1 MERPLHRGHRRLT
14 GQRSIRHGPRPRS
27 AGAVLLLLPGVGADR
42 LLRHPDGDHAGVS
55 SRGFARR
62 GLHADWNVG
71 IYPEVIGEFWE
82 LIVRSIGFAVATTVL
97 TLLIGFPMAYTIAF
111 HGGRLKNALLLV
123 VILPF
128 FVSFVIRTL
137 NWRMI
142 LSDNGIV
149 FGTLKD
155 LGLMDP
161 AFHFLATPASVI
173 FGLTYNFLPFM
184 ILPLYVALEKID
196 RRLIEAATDL
206 YASPAQAFWRVTFAL
221 VAGRLRGVD
230 AHVHPGVG
238 DFLNAEIIGAGNP
251 DVVMIG
257 NIIQFKYLNAND
269 YPAAAAWLRAGDRGD
284 GDGRHLQRVARD
296 QSGSR
301 ADARASLRP
310 VLFAFTGIV
319 VLFLLRRL
327 RDDPLQLQRSRR
339 PAEHHLA
346 GLHPRQLPR
355 HMGRPQITGRC

>member
-1 MERPLHRGHRRLT
+1 MDPGRARLA
-14 GQRSIRHGPRPRS
+14 PY
-27 AGAVLLLLPGVGADR
+27 LLLLPGVGWLIVFFVIPMAIM
-42 LLRHPDGDHAGVS
+42 LGVS
-55 SRGFARR
+55 LQEGSLDTGYT
-62 GLHADWNVG
+62 LTWNVG

-82 LIVRSIGFAVATTVL
+82 LIVRSIGYAMATTVL

-221 VAGRLRGVD
+221 SLPGVFAGSLLTFIP
-230 AHVHPGVG
+230 AVG

-269 YPAAAAWLRAGDRGD
+269 YPAAAALGFVLVIGVMVMV
-284 GDGRHLQRVARD
+284 GIY
-296 QSGSR
+296 SR
-301 ADARASLRP
+301 AVGTERL
-310 VLFAFTGIV
+310 TG
-319 VLFLLRRL
+319 
-327 RDDPLQLQRSRR
+327 
-339 PAEHHLA
+339 
-346 GLHPRQLPR
+346 
-355 HMGRPQITGRC
+355 